1 MKGEMRMRRL
11 MAVALLALGGVG
23 VAAQAPATV
32 DVEVEPITCW
42 WRSST
47 SAVRSGEPF
56 TLALTCQVV
65 ETESTKV
72 VPDQSKLDPSVV
84 QLQPFEVIGGSHA
97 PDMRVPGKRFFQ
109 YEYQLRLINEGAFG
123 ADVDVPELQ
132 MSYRIESQ
140 VARGEAVQGKDLNY
154 NLQPISIRL
163 LSIVPEDTMDIRE
176 APAAAFAAVEAREAR
191 ADTLRLTGTILMAL
205 AGVVLVAMLVNLL
218 RARLAKA
225 TVITWQVPS
234 RTVAAAVQR
243 ELAEVRQ
250 QTRGGWD
257 GDLAGRA
264 LSATRIAAALASDRP
279 VGQVR
284 LTDRLTPL
292 EGQLK
297 VSGLL
302 GRGGALVSG
311 GMTAQTVVD
320 PTVAESLLTFS
331 RARYGRATALDSSA
345 LDAALDTAMQTA
357 KRAASAHSWIADLLK
372 RKARA

>member
-1 MKGEMRMRRL
+1 MRRL
-11 MAVALLALGGVG
+11 MAVALLAAGSVG

-56 TLALTCQVV
+56 TLGLTCQVV

-84 QLQPFEVIGGSHA
+84 QLQPFEVIGGSHG

-123 ADVDVPELQ
+123 ADVDVPELELN
-132 MSYRIESQ
+132 YRIESQ
-140 VARGEAVQGKDLNY
+140 VARGESVQGKELKY

-176 APAAAFAAVEAREAR
+176 APAAAFTAVEAREAR
-191 ADTLRLTGTILMAL
+191 ADTLRLVGTILMGL

-218 RARLAKA
+218 RARLART
-225 TVITWQVPS
+225 TVVTWQVPA
-234 RTVAAAVQR
+234 RTIVAAVQR
-243 ELAEVRQ
+243 ELADVRQ

-257 GDLAGRA
+257 SDLAGRA
-264 LSATRIAAALASDRP
+264 LSAARIAAALAAGRP

-284 LTDRLTPL
+284 LTDRATALD
-292 EGQLK
+292 GQIK
-297 VSGLL
+297 VTGLL

-311 GMTAQTVVD
+311 GVTPQSVSD
-320 PTVAESLLTFS
+320 PTVAESLKTLS
-331 RARYGRATALDSSA
+331 RARYGRGTDFDSSA
-345 LDAALDTAMQTA
+345 LDAALDTAVQTA
-357 KRAASAHSWIADLLK
+357 KRAAAAHGWLATLMK
-372 RKARA
+372 RTVRA